1 MILVLIMNSLKYSFD
16 NQFPKTKEILKDD
29 KINLSNDL
37 INRMRNIND
46 TFEREKRKI
55 WNEKE
60 NEKINPL
67 KEKTKNLEKQKKI
80 KYINVVEIVNNF
92 INGEKMKIENDY
104 QNQKNQIEEE
114 NHYKNENLEYTK
126 EEKNLENNYLIIIN
140 GIKKYSSKIT
150 FLLC

>member
-1 MILVLIMNSLKYSFD
+1 
-16 NQFPKTKEILKDD
+16 
-29 KINLSNDL
+29 
-37 INRMRNIND
+37 
-46 TFEREKRKI
+46 
-55 WNEKE
+55 
-60 NEKINPL
+60 
-67 KEKTKNLEKQKKI
+67 
-80 KYINVVEIVNNF
+80 
-92 INGEKMKIENDY
+92 MKIENDY

>member
-1 MILVLIMNSLKYSFD
+1 MNALKYSFD

-60 NEKINPL
+60 KENEKINPL

-80 KYINVVEIVNNF
+80 KYINVDEIVNNF